1 VIHHFVAS
9 TPCVNPPI
17 GYGSPL
23 ERFVDDIVVDPIR
36 VRNGEV
42 SVPEGPGLG
51 VELDMDKMKKY
62 ANGPT
67 VVVNG

>member
-1 VIHHFVAS
+1 
-9 TPCVNPPI
+9 
-17 GYGSPL
+17 
-23 ERFVDDIVVDPIR
+23 VVDPIR

-67 VVVNG
+67 VVVGGG